1 MLDERRGEREGQ
13 REGEGEG
20 GGECSCHSRC
30 PGALKFHFS
39 MLPEKEYSFR
49 GK

>member
-20 GGECSCHSRC
+20 GRRVQLPFQVSRS
-30 PGALKFHFS
+30 LEVS
-39 MLPEKEYSFR
+39 L
-49 GK
+49 